1 MSLVHTH
8 THTHTHC
15 FFFIP
20 PCLHRLPCSPS
31 LLVIWKDICNDLT
44 ILKRPPAL
52 TSIGHLLKYCA
63 GFEVL
68 VLYLINSCYFTHP
81 PPSFREFTILFY
93 YTILHLPQLHS
104 TPHFS
109 FAYILLITVMHFYI
123 NAQYIISAS
132 RGLSVHMIH
141 TKKYKSCLLNVV
153 EERT

>member
-1 MSLVHTH
+1 M
-8 THTHTHC
+8 
-15 FFFIP
+15 
-20 PCLHRLPCSPS
+20 
-31 LLVIWKDICNDLT
+31 
-44 ILKRPPAL
+44 

-81 PPSFREFTILFY
+81 PPSFCEFTILFY

-141 TKKYKSCLLNVV
+141 TKKIQKLFAECRGGEDITLDVSSGVEHDLL
-153 EERT
+153 EE